1 MTVWYDKRSKAYR
14 YHFQYLGRRVASPRG
29 FPTRRE
35 ALDAEAERRRLL
47 RRQAA
52 GLETDLST
60 DSPHFQEWAE
70 IYLLDLERRGRPI
83 EAVTHVLR
91 VVLRFF
97 GRTPDRPL
105 EPHEAG
111 PYHDYRLID
120 PVLDPGIL
128 DAFDAWMH
136 ARGIAGATR
145 NRYRSAV
152 SQLYVLARRPR
163 YRLATG
169 IRKNP
174 MRGVERDLE
183 RGRSVVLTREQLR
196 AILDEAPRHLWLAVM
211 IAALAPALRLGN
223 ILALRWDTHVSPDL
237 RLITVTEHKTAGR
250 TGRPIVT
257 PVSDPLHAVLTAVKA
272 AQRKGAKWVVTYR
285 GRPVK
290 TIDTG
295 LKLVCQRVGVPYG
308 RTVGGVTFHTIRHSA
323 ATWMAALG
331 IPEALRKDAIGHAS
345 IAMTQEY
352 THLAAAHLVAPLTE
366 LASHLQVVR
375 PVVQLPRLRS
385 RRQAQTARSGT
396 ADADADRGNPQEIE
410 QS

>member
-1 MTVWYDKRSKAYR
+1 MTVWYDKRSKAHR
-14 YHFQYLGRRVASPRG
+14 YHFQYLGRRIASPRG

-35 ALDAEAERRRLL
+35 ALEAEAEKRRILRRR
-47 RRQAA
+47 AA
-52 GLETDLST
+52 GLESDTAA
-60 DSPHFQEWAE
+60 DSPYFQDWAE
-70 IYLLDLERRGRPI
+70 IYLQDLERRGKPI

-97 GRTPDRPL
+97 GQKPDRDL

-111 PYHDYRLID
+111 PYHHYRLID
-120 PVLDPGIL
+120 PIVDPAIL
-128 DAFDAWMH
+128 DAFDAWMR

-152 SQLYVLARRPR
+152 SQLYALAKRPR

-169 IRKNP
+169 VKRNP
-174 MRGVERDLE
+174 MRGVERDVE
-183 RGRSVVLTREQLR
+183 RGRSVVLTRDQLQ

-211 IAALAPALRLGN
+211 VAALAPALRLGN

-237 RLITVTEHKTAGR
+237 RLITVHEHKTADR

-257 PVSDPLHAVLTAVKA
+257 PISEPLRAVLTAVKA
-272 AQRKGAKWVVTYR
+272 AQRKDAKWVVTYR

-295 LKLVCQRVGVPYG
+295 LKAVCERVGVVYG
-308 RTVGGVTFHTIRHSA
+308 RRAGGVTFHTIRHSA
-323 ATWMAALG
+323 ATWLAALG
-331 IPEALRKDAIGHAS
+331 VPEALRKDAIGHAS
-345 IAMTQEY
+345 ITMTQQY
-352 THLAAAHLVAPLTE
+352 THLAAAHLVAPLQG
-366 LASHLQVVR
+366 LAEHLQVVR

-385 RRQAQTARSGT
+385 RRRGRKAPPEPSPAE
-396 ADADADRGNPQEIE
+396 ADRKNRSEI
-410 QS
+410 